1 MFRFVT
7 YDVCANSVFCVVV
20 VVVVVVVPLVELVVV
35 DEDAPADLVE
45 ADADKEIFFL
55 YRHKPNEGVV

>member
-7 YDVCANSVFCVVV
+7 YDVCANSVFCVV

-45 ADADKEIFFL
+45 ADADKEIFF
-55 YRHKPNEGVV
+55 

>member
-45 ADADKEIFFL
+45 ADADKEIFF
-55 YRHKPNEGVV
+55 

>member
-1 MFRFVT
+1 VFRFVT
-7 YDVCANSVFCVVV
+7 YDVCANSVFCV

-45 ADADKEIFFL
+45 ADADKEIFF
-55 YRHKPNEGVV
+55 